1 MGQLLP
7 NTAGLNLPLQ
17 TIDFIEPNTMKNVCG
32 VPRGL
37 EPVSLHRQFFKIE
50 TAKILENCSAFFLEE
65 ATQSHASSKWYN

>member
-1 MGQLLP
+1 MRAASCQESSLP
-7 NTAGLNLPLQ
+7 T
-17 TIDFIEPNTMKNVCG
+17 TRG

-50 TAKILENCSAFFLEE
+50 TVKILEYCSAFFLEE